1 MTDRI
6 SADTV
11 IEMLNESRAPRVTE
25 ESINAKLDCHSFHV
39 ETLGTAKI
47 TVCFILMRNGF
58 VFVGKAAPASPENY
72 REVIG
77 RTYAYDDAFRQIWAH
92 EGYLLREKMA
102 GN

>member
-11 IEMLNESRAPRVTE
+11 IEMLKDRPAPRVTE
-25 ESINAKLDCHSFHV
+25 ESINAKIDCHSFH
-39 ETLGTAKI
+39 EEHIGTAKV

-58 VFVGKAAPASPENY
+58 VFVGKSAAASPENHDTK
-72 REVIG
+72 IG
-77 RTYAYDDAFRQIWAH
+77 EYYAYDDAFRQIWAH
-92 EGYLLREKMA
+92 EGYLLREKLA

>member
-11 IEMLNESRAPRVTE
+11 IEMLNDCRAPRVTE
-25 ESINAKLDCHSFHV
+25 ESINAKIDCHSFHV

>member
-11 IEMLNESRAPRVTE
+11 IEMLNDCRAPRVTE
-25 ESINAKLDCHSFHV
+25 ESINAKIDHHSFLV
-39 ETLGTAKI
+39 VPMGPTKI

>member
-25 ESINAKLDCHSFHV
+25 ESINAKIDCHSFHV

>member
-6 SADTV
+6 SADAV
-11 IEMLNESRAPRVTE
+11 IEMLNDCRAPRVTE
-25 ESINAKLDCHSFHV
+25 ENINAKIDCHSFHV

-58 VFVGKAAPASPENY
+58 VFVGKAAPASPDNY

-77 RTYAYDDAFRQIWAH
+77 RTYAYDDAYRQIWTH
-92 EGYLLREKMA
+92 EGYLLREKLA
-102 GN
+102 GS